1 MDITVQDLTEVT
13 ELADDDYVV
22 IDSSE
27 GDCKILA
34 TDLVN
39 ILNGGA

>member
-1 MDITVQDLTEVT
+1 MDTTVQDLTEAT

-22 IDSSE
+22 VDGPG

-34 TDLVN
+34 TELVN